1 MKIKDMIVDDR
12 ERGVFRVHRSSMTS
26 PDLFRLE
33 QQQIL
38 DRCWL
43 YVGHESEVEK
53 PGDYRRRTIA
63 GRPLFMIRG
72 RDNHVRVLL
81 NSCTHRGAMI
91 CRRDAGNSRVFQCF
105 YHAWTFDT
113 AGNLVG
119 VPGDDA
125 YSSDFDRAALGLKS
139 PPRVDNYRGFYFVSF
154 NPGVEDLDTY
164 LAGAREYIDLVLDQ
178 SAEGMRVMPGSD
190 KFTVKANWKIVVE
203 NSLDTYHVNPMHRT
217 YLQFLASFG
226 TDDSG
231 QSIGDRIPGY
241 GKALGNGHGVVEVA
255 ARGGRPAGRWHP
267 IYGED
272 LRVPIASRRQ
282 RLVEKHGESRAHR
295 IADTYRLLLIYP
307 NLVIND
313 IMATVIKYYEPLAV
327 DRVESY
333 HWHLVAKDEPREIRS
348 IRLDSFLTF
357 FGPGGFATPDDV
369 EALESCQ
376 AGFRAT
382 ETEWSDVSRGML
394 RPVPL
399 GTDELQLRGFW
410 RQWHANVQG
419 LSETNVQDGVATEGE
434 IPTSLRAGR

>member
-1 MKIKDMIVDDR
+1 
-12 ERGVFRVHRSSMTS
+12 MTS
-26 PDLFRLE
+26 PDLLRLE

-63 GRPLFMIRG
+63 GRPLFLIRG
-72 RDNHVRVLL
+72 SDDQVRVFL
-81 NSCTHRGAMI
+81 NACTHRGALI
-91 CRRDAGNSRVFQCF
+91 CRSDVGNSRVFQCF

-113 AGNLVG
+113 AGNLFG
-119 VPGDDA
+119 VPADDA
-125 YSSDFDRAALGLKS
+125 YSPAFDRAALGLKS

-154 NPGVEDLDTY
+154 NPLVEDLESY
-164 LAGAREYIDLVLDQ
+164 LAGAKEYIDLVLDQ
-178 SAEGMRVMPGSD
+178 SAAGMRVMPGSD

-217 YLQFLASFG
+217 YLNYLASFG

-231 QSIGDRIPGY
+231 ESIGDRIPGT
-241 GKALGNGHGVVEVA
+241 AQTLGNGHGVVEVA

-267 IYGED
+267 IFGED
-272 LRVPIASRRQ
+272 LRDPLASRRQ
-282 RLVEKHGESRAHR
+282 RLVEEHGEGRAHR
-295 IADTYRLLLIYP
+295 IADTYRLLLVYP

-333 HWHLVAKDEPREIRS
+333 HWHLVATDEAPEIRS
-348 IRLDSFLTF
+348 IRMDSFLTF

-382 ETEWSDVSRGML
+382 ETEWSDISRGML
-394 RPVPL
+394 RPVAL
-399 GTDELQLRGFW
+399 GTDERQLRGFW

-419 LSETNVQDGVATEGE
+419 LSKTNVQDGVAAEDGGSMSQRTG
-434 IPTSLRAGR
+434 G